1 MRIVIDM
8 IRFWG
13 RAAPN
18 RPAVIQPEMVTTYE
32 GLAAAIESIS
42 ERINRLNLNRRE
54 PVAVSL
60 ANPSFALAT
69 MFALLR
75 AGYSVASINR
85 GLYPHMQ
92 SAKLRNLIYDAEG
105 QVLSGGRN
113 IRFDMSWLP
122 IANQPPSLP
131 PPSPRSD
138 PEAKADMI
146 FFTSGTTGLPKK
158 IVQTAGAV
166 DRLVRYPFTC
176 ATGPYHK
183 VLIMPGLASTFGFN
197 RTCELFSAGKTACF
211 ALNGE
216 SALALISLFGIDL
229 VIASPSQAL
238 SLAETRN
245 ASSFDV
251 DSLKGVLV
259 GGGKIGPE
267 GVSRI
272 RSSLCRHLLSQY
284 GSTEAGVVALA
295 TFETIENIPGAV
307 GYVLPWAEIEIVDEA
322 GQVLPAGAEGIVRYR
337 TPQLLENIAAAG
349 TAGVPGVRDGWFYP
363 GDVGSLTANG
373 ALCLTGRASDVI
385 NRGGVKISGARIE
398 EILQALPNVKEAAA
412 CGVAGPSG
420 MEELWVAVVP
430 SGPVEV
436 AAIKRHLEEHGDIK
450 VAPDE
455 VYLMNELPRGDLG
468 KVQKYRLREQM
479 ANLKRGG

>member
-42 ERINRLNLNRRE
+42 ERISRLNLDRRE

-85 GLYPHMQ
+85 ALYPHMQ
-92 SAKLRNLIYDAEG
+92 GAKLRNLIYDTEG
-105 QVLSGGRN
+105 QMLSGGRN

-122 IANQPPSLP
+122 VANQPPSP
-131 PPSPRSD
+131 QAQRNHPD
-138 PEAKADMI
+138 TKADTI

-158 IVQTAGAV
+158 IVQAASAV
-166 DRLVRYPFTC
+166 DRFVRYPFTC

-211 ALNGE
+211 ALNSE

-245 ASSFDV
+245 SSSFDV

-259 GGGKIGPE
+259 GGGKLGPE
-267 GVSRI
+267 GVSKI
-272 RSSLCRHLLSQY
+272 RSSLCRNLLSQY

-295 TFETIENIPGAV
+295 TFESIENIPGAV
-307 GYVLPWAEIEIVDEA
+307 GYVLPWTEIEIVDEA

-363 GDVGSLTANG
+363 GDVGSLTSNG
-373 ALCLTGRASDVI
+373 ALCLAGRMSDVI
-385 NRGGVKISGARIE
+385 NRGGVKISAARIE

-420 MEELWVAVVP
+420 MEELWIAVVP
-430 SGPVEV
+430 SGPVDV
-436 AAIKRHLEEHGDIK
+436 AVIKQHLEGHGDIK
-450 VAPDE
+450 IAPDE